1 MHDLEHGET
10 VVEREK
16 FLKLVVPAAQRL
28 LRSGQYGHV
37 EWSLEQRAIFDHL
50 GDGCPGRVDGVGDR
64 FDLLLQ
70 SLALGGDGVEMRKLR
85 LEMGLERSEEHT
97 SELQSLMRISY
108 AVFCLK
114 KKTIEYYNIHY
125 IVVHNH

>member
-50 GDGCPGRVDGVGDR
+50 GAGCPGRVDGVGDR

-85 LEMGLERSEEHT
+85 LEMGLAACSRSEASRVGKACVSTGRSWWSPSH
-97 SELQSLMRISY
+97 
-108 AVFCLK
+108 
-114 KKTIEYYNIHY
+114 
-125 IVVHNH
+125 

>member
-1 MHDLEHGET
+1 MRISDWSSDVCSSDL
-10 VVEREK
+10 EREK
-16 FLKLVVPAAQRL
+16 FLKFVVPAAQRL

-85 LEMGLERSEEHT
+85 LEIGRASCRERVC
-97 SELQSLMRISY
+97 QD
-108 AVFCLK
+108 V
-114 KKTIEYYNIHY
+114 
-125 IVVHNH
+125 

>member
-85 LEMGLERSEEHT
+85 LEMGLEACGFEWLVANRADRKRTRLNSRPYCET
-97 SELQSLMRISY
+97 RMPAS
-108 AVFCLK
+108 A
-114 KKTIEYYNIHY
+114 
-125 IVVHNH
+125 